1 MPESSENPDVNV
13 IYCNYRGL
21 ELLPKILS
29 SVAAEETI
37 VYGDGSMKG
46 TEYKS
51 HIQNSLC
58 SCKYVHV

>member
-1 MPESSENPDVNV
+1 MSS
-13 IYCNYRGL
+13 I
-21 ELLPKILS
+21 
-29 SVAAEETI
+29 AAEETV

-58 SCKYVHV
+58 ACKYVYIRSIGCVTNKNI